1 MNIKKK
7 MSNKSIRGVIWHDIA
22 RGFYADRFR
31 YLIAVLMLAGV
42 LIILGN
48 HEFGMMD
55 TIFFIQGGYDP
66 VLIIKEGKI
75 VFPFVWMLIQFL
87 VPFMIYSYCNDDCE
101 GVGIDFLMKCRSRRL
116 WWNSKCLW
124 NCLTVLSIYAI
135 QYATAF
141 VYGLCNGNLS
151 MKINYELFEKISN
164 KSVPDNAANVWII
177 VYMLVMPVV
186 VSLVTALVQMTI
198 SMFTNPMIGMLAVMA
213 WNVMSVF
220 INNPLM
226 IGNNSMVVRSSVY
239 NAQRIQV
246 WQSVAVC
253 LVVYIVVYVAGMI
266 GFNKK
271 DILVREDY
279 KMYIKITDVN
289 KTIKKA
295 PILRDI
301 NVEFTGGKVY
311 GLRGKNG
318 SGKTMLMRAIC
329 GLITPDSG
337 IIDIDGKILGKDI
350 SFPESIGV
358 LIENPAFIGNYTGL
372 KNLKVLASIQNR
384 IGDEQIRKALEDI
397 GLDPDD
403 KRTYRKYSL
412 GMKQKLGIAAAVME
426 NPDIIILD
434 EPINAL
440 DDVSVEKVHDIL
452 EEQKKRGAVIIIAC
466 HDKEELDQLSDEI
479 IEISDGRIINKTC

>member
-1 MNIKKK
+1 
-7 MSNKSIRGVIWHDIA
+7 
-22 RGFYADRFR
+22 
-31 YLIAVLMLAGV
+31 
-42 LIILGN
+42 
-48 HEFGMMD
+48 
-55 TIFFIQGGYDP
+55 
-66 VLIIKEGKI
+66 
-75 VFPFVWMLIQFL
+75 
-87 VPFMIYSYCNDDCE
+87 
-101 GVGIDFLMKCRSRRL
+101 
-116 WWNSKCLW
+116 
-124 NCLTVLSIYAI
+124 
-135 QYATAF
+135 
-141 VYGLCNGNLS
+141 
-151 MKINYELFEKISN
+151 
-164 KSVPDNAANVWII
+164 
-177 VYMLVMPVV
+177 
-186 VSLVTALVQMTI
+186 
-198 SMFTNPMIGMLAVMA
+198 
-213 WNVMSVF
+213 
-220 INNPLM
+220 
-226 IGNNSMVVRSSVY
+226 
-239 NAQRIQV
+239 
-246 WQSVAVC
+246 
-253 LVVYIVVYVAGMI
+253 
-266 GFNKK
+266 
-271 DILVREDY
+271 
-279 KMYIKITDVN
+279 MYIKITDVN

-301 NVEFTGGKVY
+301 NLEFTGGKVY

-337 IIDIDGKILGKDI
+337 IIDINGKILGKDI

-358 LIENPAFIGNYTGL
+358 LIENPAFIGNYTGF

-384 IGDEQIRKALEDI
+384 IGDEQIIKALEDI

>member
-1 MNIKKK
+1 
-7 MSNKSIRGVIWHDIA
+7 
-22 RGFYADRFR
+22 
-31 YLIAVLMLAGV
+31 
-42 LIILGN
+42 
-48 HEFGMMD
+48 
-55 TIFFIQGGYDP
+55 
-66 VLIIKEGKI
+66 
-75 VFPFVWMLIQFL
+75 
-87 VPFMIYSYCNDDCE
+87 
-101 GVGIDFLMKCRSRRL
+101 
-116 WWNSKCLW
+116 
-124 NCLTVLSIYAI
+124 
-135 QYATAF
+135 
-141 VYGLCNGNLS
+141 
-151 MKINYELFEKISN
+151 
-164 KSVPDNAANVWII
+164 
-177 VYMLVMPVV
+177 
-186 VSLVTALVQMTI
+186 
-198 SMFTNPMIGMLAVMA
+198 
-213 WNVMSVF
+213 
-220 INNPLM
+220 
-226 IGNNSMVVRSSVY
+226 
-239 NAQRIQV
+239 
-246 WQSVAVC
+246 
-253 LVVYIVVYVAGMI
+253 
-266 GFNKK
+266 
-271 DILVREDY
+271 
-279 KMYIKITDVN
+279 MYIKITDVN

-301 NVEFTGGKVY
+301 NLEFTGGKVY

-337 IIDIDGKILGKDI
+337 IIDINGKILGKDI

-358 LIENPAFIGNYTGL
+358 LIENPAFIGNYTGF

-440 DDVSVEKVHDIL
+440 DEVSVEKVHDIL
-452 EEQKKRGAVIIIAC
+452 DEQKKRGAVIIITC

>member
-1 MNIKKK
+1 
-7 MSNKSIRGVIWHDIA
+7 
-22 RGFYADRFR
+22 
-31 YLIAVLMLAGV
+31 
-42 LIILGN
+42 
-48 HEFGMMD
+48 
-55 TIFFIQGGYDP
+55 
-66 VLIIKEGKI
+66 
-75 VFPFVWMLIQFL
+75 
-87 VPFMIYSYCNDDCE
+87 
-101 GVGIDFLMKCRSRRL
+101 
-116 WWNSKCLW
+116 
-124 NCLTVLSIYAI
+124 
-135 QYATAF
+135 
-141 VYGLCNGNLS
+141 
-151 MKINYELFEKISN
+151 
-164 KSVPDNAANVWII
+164 
-177 VYMLVMPVV
+177 
-186 VSLVTALVQMTI
+186 
-198 SMFTNPMIGMLAVMA
+198 
-213 WNVMSVF
+213 
-220 INNPLM
+220 
-226 IGNNSMVVRSSVY
+226 
-239 NAQRIQV
+239 
-246 WQSVAVC
+246 
-253 LVVYIVVYVAGMI
+253 
-266 GFNKK
+266 
-271 DILVREDY
+271 
-279 KMYIKITDVN
+279 MYIKITDVN

-295 PILRDI
+295 PILMDI
-301 NVEFTGGKVY
+301 NLEFTGGKVY

-337 IIDIDGKILGKDI
+337 IIDINGKILGKDI

-358 LIENPAFIGNYTGL
+358 LIENPAFIGNYTGF

>member
-1 MNIKKK
+1 
-7 MSNKSIRGVIWHDIA
+7 
-22 RGFYADRFR
+22 
-31 YLIAVLMLAGV
+31 
-42 LIILGN
+42 
-48 HEFGMMD
+48 
-55 TIFFIQGGYDP
+55 
-66 VLIIKEGKI
+66 
-75 VFPFVWMLIQFL
+75 
-87 VPFMIYSYCNDDCE
+87 
-101 GVGIDFLMKCRSRRL
+101 MK
-116 WWNSKCLW
+116 
-124 NCLTVLSIYAI
+124 V
-135 QYATAF
+135 
-141 VYGLCNGNLS
+141 
-151 MKINYELFEKISN
+151 NYELFEKISN
-164 KSVPDNAANVWII
+164 KSVPDNTANVWII

-220 INNPLM
+220 INNPIM

-253 LVVYIVVYVAGMI
+253 IVVYIVVYVAGMI

-271 DILVREDY
+271 DILV
-279 KMYIKITDVN
+279 N

-301 NVEFTGGKVY
+301 NLEFTGGKVY

-358 LIENPAFIGNYTGL
+358 LIENPSFIGNYTGL

-384 IGDEQIRKALEDI
+384 AGDEQIRKALKDI